1 MAYYPIREGYYS
13 ISVVVGRQSGIEGEA
28 TEERLCPLLSFHLQ
42 FISIANNS
50 LLYLT
55 FVDLPPWHLY
65 PNLNIRNA
73 RDAKEDTLFL

>member
-13 ISVVVGRQSGIEGEA
+13 ISVVVGRQSGIEAEGEA

-42 FISIANNS
+42 FISIANHS

-55 FVDLPPWHLY
+55 FVDLPP
-65 PNLNIRNA
+65 
-73 RDAKEDTLFL
+73 